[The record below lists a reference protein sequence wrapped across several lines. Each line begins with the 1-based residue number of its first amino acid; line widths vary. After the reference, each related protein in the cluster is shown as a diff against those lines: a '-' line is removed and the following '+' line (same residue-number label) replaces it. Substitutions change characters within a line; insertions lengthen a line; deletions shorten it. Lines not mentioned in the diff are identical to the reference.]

1 MATDAFSDFVVGH
14 GELWSAQLLAAAV
27 RQRGA
32 DVEFMDTRDVLVRA
46 AVWGVVR
53 KNGMD
58 RRTRALVLCC
68 VCALFAASCPHTDQN
83 NRS

>member
-32 DVEFMDTRDVLVRA
+32 DVEFMDTRDVLVRWCFFVFCFVEA
-46 AVWGVVR
+46 AAAIA
-53 KNGMD
+53 
-58 RRTRALVLCC
+58 RA
-68 VCALFAASCPHTDQN
+68 ALRAN
-83 NRS
+83 NNTHPP